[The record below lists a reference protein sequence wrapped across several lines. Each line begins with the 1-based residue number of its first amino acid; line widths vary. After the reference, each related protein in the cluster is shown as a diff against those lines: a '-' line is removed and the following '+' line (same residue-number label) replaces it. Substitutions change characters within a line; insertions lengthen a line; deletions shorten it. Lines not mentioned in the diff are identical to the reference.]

1 MRSTIR
7 LIAIFA
13 ALVLALVL
21 QAGPAMA
28 DPVPSH
34 TVSKTCAPNRI
45 TVVQITIAD
54 YPAGSVAS
62 IEGDPVPINTTTI
75 VSITRAIVLDIDS
88 SGTVG
93 DIKDKIRPKPLC
105 RWLP

>member
-1 MRSTIR
+1 MVAQERDYYRVPHRRRVRRTDQGGPTERARDAEHHPTHHHIR
-7 LIAIFA
+7 
-13 ALVLALVL
+13 
-21 QAGPAMA
+21 
-28 DPVPSH
+28 
-34 TVSKTCAPNRI
+34 C
-45 TVVQITIAD
+45 TVVEITIAD

-75 VSITRAIVLDIDS
+75 VSITRAIVQEIDS

-93 DIKDKIRPKPLC
+93 DVKDKIRPKPLC